1 MERLSDGAIE
11 EILAFR
17 DQVEQKTEN
26 VSRSV
31 EHDTNIMEDR
41 SFIAFL
47 DALNYTGF
55 VETFDYT
62 AWAGQR
68 SQKKDM
74 LENSA
79 EELKNMDLEELR
91 KLITIH
97 LRIERFVEG
106 HMQKLFKEGF
116 FHAFFS
122 RLEMLNDGSAE

>member
-91 KLITIH
+91 KLITMH

>member
-26 VSRSV
+26 VSLSV

-91 KLITIH
+91 KLITMH